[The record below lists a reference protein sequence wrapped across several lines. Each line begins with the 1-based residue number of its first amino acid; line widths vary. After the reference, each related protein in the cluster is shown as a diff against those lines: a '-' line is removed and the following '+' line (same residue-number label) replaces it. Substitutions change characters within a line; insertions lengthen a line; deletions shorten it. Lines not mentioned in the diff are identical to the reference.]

1 MGGRAKTE
9 EEERASASS
18 LPTLVPDAGAGGGGE
33 EIGGVETVHGADP
46 LVGFGII
53 FIYSNDSQIKIEQ
66 CLKKVLNTPES
77 THIKSNTAA
86 KQ

>member
-18 LPTLVPDAGAGGGGE
+18 LPTLVPGAGAGGGE

>member
-9 EEERASASS
+9 EEERASATS
-18 LPTLVPDAGAGGGGE
+18 LPTLVPGAGAGGGGE

-53 FIYSNDSQIKIEQ
+53 FIYSNDSQIKNRTVS
-66 CLKKVLNTPES
+66 KKGTKHARKH
-77 THIKSNTAA
+77 THRITYGS
-86 KQ
+86 